1 MCLGKGP
8 RADQQYHGQSFANLR
23 YDYDAAGRLA
33 WRRFYS
39 SGSVYKQTT
48 YTHDAAGNLTLVNY
62 PSSPNITLAYD
73 AANRLTNMVDAA
85 GTTRF
90 TYTPAGNLF
99 TEDNPW
105 ASDTVTHSYHAS
117 VPRLRAALTV
127 QQPSGNW
134 AQSYSYDDENRLIEV
149 RAGLYSGYYGWKTE
163 FVYDGLSRV
172 RIRRDYDSWYG
183 NWGWLGETRYL
194 YDGMRVVQERNSS
207 NVATVAY
214 TRGLDLSGTLEG
226 AGGIG
231 GLLSRSHGY
240 SGGTW
245 STHTFYHADGGG
257 NITML
262 INSSQTSVA
271 VYRYDPYGRTLS

>member
-1 MCLGKGP
+1 LTLSDGRGKVTTWTYDIEG
-8 RADQQYHGQSFANLR
+8 RVKTKQYHGQSFANLQ

-39 SGSVYKQTT
+39 SASVYKQTT

-90 TYTPAGNLF
+90 TYTPAGNLL

-117 VPRLRAALTV
+117 VPRLRTALTV

-134 AQSYSYDDENRLIEV
+134 AQSHTYQPSKRLATIVSPAGTFTYTYKGAGTLWTNLALPNSSRITNGYDTGARLT
-149 RAGLYSGYYGWKTE
+149 GT
-163 FVYDGLSRV
+163 
-172 RIRRDYDSWYG
+172 
-183 NWGWLGETRYL
+183 WL
-194 YDGMRVVQERNSS
+194 RNSS
-207 NVATVAY
+207 
-214 TRGLDLSGTLEG
+214 GTILNRHVYQYNS
-226 AGGIG
+226 G
-231 GLLSRSHGY
+231 GLRSKQTRQDNSYVNYGY
-240 SGGTW
+240 DNNAQLTSALGYTSGGSPSPT
-245 STHTFYHADGGG
+245 
-257 NITML
+257 
-262 INSSQTSVA
+262 NSSATPTTPA
-271 VYRYDPYGRTLS
+271 GT